1 MLDINEIVKLSL
13 SKIIEL
19 YSTGEL
25 SPRDVITTHLNHCE
39 QRNPEINA
47 VFDIRQEYATQKAKE
62 SEKRWLKGSPIGT
75 LDGIPILLKDSIK
88 CKGFRYFHGSA
99 SYDGRPSDEDSPPAA
114 RIKEANGLVF
124 GKTTMPDY
132 GMLAAGIS
140 SEFGIIRNPWNLNKS
155 PGGSSAGSGAAL
167 AAGLAP
173 LSVGTDIAGSVRLPC
188 AQNGLVGLKPSRGR
202 IPHLAPSPIRAAGPM
217 ARNMNDLGL
226 LMSVLVGEDHRD
238 FESAPVCNHREF
250 LAIEETPER
259 FLKEKR
265 IGLMLDVGFG
275 PETDS
280 RIVDLLN
287 EQARILES
295 LGAKIETVPK
305 LTNINPMRSLYTLVK
320 SRAYHELKNRPPEL
334 QPNLLAHIKDWCQSI
349 KDITAC
355 ELSDALFELE
365 DFKYEVNTNLQ
376 NFDYTISPSLPI
388 ISFPAEKVAPFEH
401 DHFLHC
407 CFQIPFNQ
415 TGAPALS
422 VNSGFIE
429 GMPVGMQ
436 ITGRRFDDVGVLKV
450 GWLFEQSKGEPINWP
465 LH

>member
-1 MLDINEIVKLSL
+1 MLNINEIVKLSV
-13 SKIIEL
+13 SEIINL
-19 YSTGEL
+19 FSSGEL
-25 SPRDVITTHLNHCE
+25 SPREVISAHLNHCE
-39 QRNPEINA
+39 ERNQEINA
-47 VFDIRQEYATQKAKE
+47 VFDIRHEYAIQKAKE
-62 SEKRWLKGSPIGT
+62 SEERWLKGKPIGA

-88 CKGFRYFHGSA
+88 CKGFKYFHGSA
-99 SYDGRPSDEDSPPAA
+99 SYDGKPSNEDAPPAA

-132 GMLAAGIS
+132 GMIAAGVS

-217 ARNMNDLGL
+217 ARNMNDLCV
-226 LMSVLVGEDHRD
+226 LMSVLVGEDYRD
-238 FESAPVCNHREF
+238 YESAPACNGREF
-250 LAIEETPER
+250 LKIKETSDS
-259 FLKEKR
+259 FLKDKR

-275 PETDS
+275 PKTDR
-280 RIVDLLN
+280 RIVDLIN
-287 EQARILES
+287 EQACILGS
-295 LGAKIETVPK
+295 LGAKIEIVPK
-305 LTNINPMRSLYTLVK
+305 LTKINPMRSLYTLVK
-320 SRAYHELKNRPPEL
+320 SRAYHELKHRPIEL
-334 QPNLLAHIKDWCQSI
+334 QPNLLEHIKTWCHSI
-349 KDITAC
+349 QDVTAC

-365 DFKYEVNTNLQ
+365 EFKYEVNNNLQ
-376 NFDYTISPSLPI
+376 NFDYTVSPSLPI
-388 ISFPAEKVAPFEH
+388 VSFSAEKVAPFED

-422 VNSGFIE
+422 INAGFIE
-429 GMPVGMQ
+429 GMPIGMQ
-436 ITGRRFDDVGVLKV
+436 IIGRRYDDVGLLRVA
-450 GWLFEQSKGEPINWP
+450 WLFEQAKGEPINWP
-465 LH
+465 IN

>member
-1 MLDINEIVKLSL
+1 MLDISEIVKLKVSEIL
-13 SKIIEL
+13 EL
-19 YSTGEL
+19 YSSGEL
-25 SPRDVITTHLNHCE
+25 SPRDVMSTHLSHCE
-39 QRNPEINA
+39 QRNSEINA
-47 VFDIRQEYATQKAKE
+47 VFDIREEYAIQKAKE
-62 SEKRWLKGSPIGT
+62 SEERWLKGMPIGP
-75 LDGIPILLKDSIK
+75 LDGIPVLLKDSIK
-88 CKGFRYFHGSA
+88 CKGFKYFHGSA
-99 SYDGRPSDEDSPPAA
+99 SYDGRPSDEDAPPAA

-140 SEFGIIRNPWNLNKS
+140 SEFGIIRNPWNLEQS

-217 ARNMNDLGL
+217 ARNINDLGL
-226 LMSVLVGEDHRD
+226 LMSVLVGEDRRD
-238 FESAPVCNHREF
+238 FESVPACDKREF
-250 LAIEETPER
+250 LTIPEIPES
-259 FLKEKR
+259 FLKDKR

-275 PETDS
+275 PKTDK

-287 EQARILES
+287 EQARILET
-295 LGAKIETVPK
+295 LGAKIEIVPK
-305 LTNINPMRSLYTLVK
+305 LTKINPMRSLYTLVK
-320 SRAYHELKNRPPEL
+320 SRAYHELKQRPIEL
-334 QPNLLAHIKDWCQSI
+334 QPGLLAYIKNWCHSI
-349 KDITAC
+349 TEVTAC

-388 ISFPAEKVAPFEH
+388 ISFSAEKVAPFEN

-422 VNSGFIE
+422 INSGFIE

-436 ITGRRFDDVGVLKV
+436 IVGRRFDDVGVLKAA
-450 GWLFEQSKGEPINWP
+450 WLFEQAKGEPINWP
-465 LH
+465 LY